1 MIFHKIILVK
11 NNLNHV
17 KDFDIMNALLNDD
30 IVNKI
35 LQLFYIMYGEI

>member
-1 MIFHKIILVK
+1 MIFHKILVK